1 MSSVKWLGVA
11 ILAGLL
17 LVPAAGAGRAPR
29 VKLALVPLPRS
40 VLGAAGA
47 SLALANDSGP
57 VSNADAAALATDIY
71 TGPGYYK
78 GLGRLNGYVL
88 EYGDAF
94 TGAVGITDIRTGIE
108 QYKTRADARRAMGIR
123 KWEDARLRKLN
134 NPAFPVTGGPV
145 KVPVPA
151 RRTSHFAYLTSY
163 SASNIAPL
171 SRIDEQVL
179 DGRYILDVNV
189 TAGTASTAQALAPT
203 LAKKLDARFRLER
216 KGRLHARPVRLPTRK
231 AGPPP
236 GEPNLSGL
244 ALGQSDFNG
253 KVTVKKGYVIDPA
266 AVSDYVVVMLM
277 PGVKRFCCLEQ
288 DIEWFP
294 SANQAGFYADFENAM
309 WLRDDR
315 YATPLDLSGLGDGA
329 QGSISYGP
337 LTEAGNWSQMF
348 FSTGQLAEGIWVGGT
363 IGMSDTDVTKVAKA
377 AANRIDAAGLGSG

>member
-203 LAKKLDARFRLER
+203 LAKKLDARFRLGR
-216 KGRLHARPVRLPTRK
+216 NGRLHARPVRLPTRK

-236 GEPNLSGL
+236 GGPNLSGL

-294 SANQAGFYADFENAM
+294 SANQAGFYADFKNAM

-363 IGMSDTDVTKVAKA
+363 IGMSDTDVTKVAQA

>member
-57 VSNADAAALATDIY
+57 VSNADTAALATDIY

-94 TGAVGITDIRTGIE
+94 TGAVGVTDIRTGIE

-329 QGSISYGP
+329 QGGISYGP